1 MIAISLADIA
11 TAEPVARMLVAP
23 VIQNQRTVEVQR
35 GRVDGVAVMLECD
48 DERARAIVDVLRVK
62 YPKWQMRAWEYVG
75 GSWKRYSPTPQEG
88 AE

>member
-35 GRVDGVAVMLECD
+35 GRVDGVAVVLDCD
-48 DERARAIVDVLRVK
+48 DERARAIVDVLRMK
-62 YPKWQMRAWEYVG
+62 YTKWLMRAWEGAG
-75 GSWKRYSPTPQEG
+75 GSWRPYPTAPQDG